1 MGIADWPDLLVTFA
15 ALERILA
22 KAGKLP
28 RPRRRSD
35 GARRAD
41 AVARRPR

>member
-22 KAGKLP
+22 KAGKLSVP
-28 RPRRRSD
+28 
-35 GARRAD
+35 GAALTALGERM
-41 AVARRPR
+41 P